1 MIIISDIHLGTQ
13 RQAGT
18 TPASQLALKQY
29 IREEFTS
36 LVVGEKGLEA
46 AKAGKTLTVNGDL
59 FDGFYVDPREVIVAY
74 EVLSSYIINGGLVD
88 LGMGNHDASAK
99 GDKTSS
105 FHLLAHML
113 ESRFPQQ
120 VKVIDH
126 TCGLTQIEGSVWMI
140 PHMLNQ
146 ELFNIEIEK
155 AIKVG
160 EGKEGYLSIPDLKP
174 IGNYLLLHCNI
185 LSPFA
190 EHSDHSL
197 NLDQGQI
204 DALIGAGWQLVVGHE
219 HPGKSYA
226 GGKVVLPGNQ
236 IPTSIS
242 DCLGNKDM
250 AKSYAEITDAGLKLH
265 KWLDLTPVFTDVDWR
280 QIDEK
285 DLSSFQFIRVS
296 GDCTSNEAA
305 DMVGAVSKLR
315 QGSSAFVVANAVK
328 VEGIAQMEGLA
339 EMSMEGLSKF
349 DVLGALLEELDE
361 REQKAVRSLM
371 GVAEPAPAVK
381 VEQ

>member
-1 MIIISDIHLGTQ
+1 MIIINDIHLGTQ

-18 TPASQLALKQY
+18 TPASQLALKKN
-29 IREEFTS
+29 IREELNK
-36 LVVGEKGLEA
+36 LVNGERGLDA
-46 AKAGKTLTVNGDL
+46 AEAGKTLTINGDL
-59 FDGFYVDPREVIVAY
+59 FDGFSVDPGEVIEAY
-74 EVLSSYIINGGLVD
+74 EILSCYIINGGKVV

-113 ESRFPQQ
+113 ESRFPREVQ
-120 VKVIDH
+120 VVDH
-126 TCGLTQIEGSVWMI
+126 TCGLTKIGDGIWMI

-146 ELFNIEIEK
+146 ALFDIEIEK
-155 AIKVG
+155 AG
-160 EGKEGYLSIPDLKP
+160 GYSSID
-174 IGNYLLLHCNI
+174 GGHFYLLLHCNI

-197 NLDQGQI
+197 NLNQDQI

-226 GGKVVLPGNQ
+226 GGKVILPGNQ
-236 IPTSIS
+236 IPTSVS

-250 AKSYAEITDAGLKLH
+250 AKFYAEITDEGVQLH
-265 KWLDLTPVFTDVDWR
+265 KWLDLTPVFTDVNWR
-280 QIDEK
+280 QLD
-285 DLSSFQFIRVS
+285 DPALLSFQFIRVS
-296 GDCTSNEAA
+296 GDCTSDEAA

-315 QGSSAFVVANAVK
+315 QSTEAFVVTNAVK

-349 DVLGALLEELDE
+349 DVLGALLDEMDE
-361 REQKAVRSLM
+361 REQKAIRSLM
-371 GVAEPAPAVK
+371 GVPEPEAE
-381 VEQ
+381 Q